1 MSKLILAALLAAFL
15 RGPRPATAST
25 PSAPPAK
32 AQAPAAGAAAQRFP
46 GYVIDAR
53 LDPSTGSLTGN
64 EVLEFPNDTGQPL
77 LNFPFHL
84 YLNAYRPQSSF
95 SQELRQD
102 GKAAAHRA
110 TGGSIEIAAIS
121 AEGYGDLLPTLR
133 YAPLDDGNPAD
144 RTVME
149 VTLPRP
155 LLSGDTVR
163 FHIAFRDRLPLGG
176 EAGGSPQK
184 VIFGAH
190 WQPALGLFRHG
201 EWICHQHLRSGDEF
215 SGFATYDV
223 NLTLPAAYTVGSSGV
238 ETGERLGAGGAKT
251 LRFHGAQLRDFA
263 WVAAPDFQVREELF
277 PNRFG
282 AVRLRVMARQGNAAG
297 QLRLL
302 SILRQA
308 MQKFDEWYGPYPYG
322 QITLIDP
329 GPGILDGAESFPMLL
344 AVHAPWWTPA
354 WDHAE
359 PEAEVVHQIGL
370 QYWRDLAAPNGAEEP
385 WLTEGLAS
393 YSESRVMASLFGES
407 TSMLNA
413 ATIHSGDAEM
423 LRVASIG
430 MPGYG
435 PLARRLW
442 RLAGGSESSVGGK
455 TSAAL
460 SMLSALIGEGEMR
473 HVLHD
478 YFARYEFGHPNGA
491 NFLGAVEEVSGRRD
505 LEAYFAQV
513 ISGAGVLDYA
523 VDSLTSIPKD
533 PARGAAGGY
542 HTSVLLHRVGDFSF
556 PVMVEVGFSDGGRRW
571 ATWDGAGQWRRFSW
585 DRPTKAVY
593 ARTDPLHAVT
603 MDADFFN
610 NSYVTE
616 PHPLARL
623 KLTNYWAAA
632 QQLLAQWISFLV

>member
-1 MSKLILAALLAAFL
+1 MSKLIPMALVALLLPGSAA
-15 RGPRPATAST
+15 
-25 PSAPPAK
+25 SAA
-32 AQAPAAGAAAQRFP
+32 APAAPPPKAQPPATPAQRFP
-46 GYVIDAR
+46 AYAIDAWI
-53 LDPSTGSLTGN
+53 DPSSGSVTGT
-64 EVLEFPNDTGQPL
+64 EVVEFPNDTGQPL

-84 YLNAYRPQSSF
+84 YLNAYRPQSSY
-95 SQELRQD
+95 SQELRQE
-102 GKAAAHRA
+102 GWAPAHEA
-110 TGGSIEIAAIS
+110 LSGGSEISAIS

-133 YAPLDDGNPAD
+133 YVSPDDSNPDD
-144 RTVME
+144 RTVAE

-163 FHIAFRDRLPLGG
+163 FHIAFRDRLPRGG
-176 EAGGSPQK
+176 EAEAARQT
-184 VIFGAH
+184 VLFGAH
-190 WQPALGLFRHG
+190 WQPALGVFWNG
-201 EWICHQHLRSGDEF
+201 QWVCHQHLRSGDEF

-223 NLTLPAAYTVGSSGV
+223 DLTLPPAYTVGSSGM
-238 ETGERLGAGGAKT
+238 ETGARLRAGGAKT
-251 LRFHGAQLRDFA
+251 HRFHGAQLGDFA
-263 WVAAPDFQVREELF
+263 WAAAPDFLVRDEMF

-282 AVRLRVMARQGNAAG
+282 GVRLRVLARQGYATG
-297 QLRLL
+297 QARLL
-302 SILRQA
+302 SILRRA

-322 QITLIDP
+322 QITLVDP

-344 AVHAPWWTPA
+344 AVDAPRWMPD

-413 ATIHSGDAEM
+413 ATIHSGDGEM

-435 PLARRLW
+435 SFTRRLW
-442 RLAGGSESSVGGK
+442 RLAGGSESSMGGK
-455 TSAAL
+455 TAAAL
-460 SMLSALIGEGEMR
+460 SMLSSLIGEGEMR
-473 HVLHD
+473 HALHE

-491 NFLGAVEEVSGRRD
+491 NFLGTVEEISGRRD

-523 VDSLTSIPKD
+523 VESLTSIPKD

-542 HTSVLLHRVGDFSF
+542 HTSVLLRRVGDFSF
-556 PVMVEVGFSDGGRRW
+556 PVLVEVGFADGGRRW

-585 DRPTKAVY
+585 DLAAKAVY

-603 MDADFFN
+603 LDANFFN
-610 NSYVTE
+610 NSYVLE

-623 KLTNYWAAA
+623 KLANYWVAA
-632 QQLLAQWISFLV
+632 QQLLAQWIALLV